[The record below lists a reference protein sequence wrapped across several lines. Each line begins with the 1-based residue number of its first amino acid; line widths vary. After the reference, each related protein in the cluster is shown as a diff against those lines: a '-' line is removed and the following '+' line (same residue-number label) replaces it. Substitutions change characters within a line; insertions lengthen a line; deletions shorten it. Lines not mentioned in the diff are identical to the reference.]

1 MLPAS
6 ASPMSDVA
14 ARPASRSKK
23 RRVIIDVR
31 VDAGDW
37 PPQSALSALA
47 HRVVEAAV
55 AALGPR
61 VSGEG
66 ELSLL
71 FTDDAHMR
79 ALNRRYR
86 NIDRA
91 TNVLSFPAAVSADAR
106 IGGFLGDIAIASETL
121 RREAMSRDLT
131 IEAHL
136 SHLLLHGFLHVLG
149 YDHED
154 EAEASVMER
163 LETGILGELGI
174 ADPYAGPR

>member
-1 MLPAS
+1 MPLAS
-6 ASPMSDVA
+6 ASPMPKMA
-14 ARPASRSKK
+14 ARHLSPPGT
-23 RRVIIDVR
+23 RRISVDVR

-37 PPQSALSALA
+37 PPPSALSTLA
-47 HRVVEAAV
+47 CRVVDAVV

-61 VSGEG
+61 APDDG

-71 FTDDAHMR
+71 FTDDAHIH

-91 TNVLSFPAAVSADAR
+91 TNVLSFPAPALTDAR
-106 IGGFLGDIAIASETL
+106 AGRFLGDIAVASETL
-121 RREAMSRDLT
+121 RREATSRGLT

-136 SHLLLHGFLHVLG
+136 SHLLLHGFLHILG
-149 YDHED
+149 YDHAD
-154 EAEASVMER
+154 EAEASAMER

-174 ADPYAGPR
+174 ADPYAGPC

>member
-23 RRVIIDVR
+23 RRVNIDVR

-37 PPQSALSALA
+37 PPQSVLSTLA
-47 HRVVEAAV
+47 HRVVDAAV
-55 AALGPR
+55 AALGPV

-91 TNVLSFPAAVSADAR
+91 TNVLSFPAAVPADGQ
-106 IGGFLGDIAIASETL
+106 IGGFLGDIAVASETL